1 MTTQALIHFP
11 KKAKRGE
18 VIEIRTMIAH
28 VMETGFRR
36 TQRGEPIPRNIITD
50 FSCRYNGVEIC
61 RAQLHPAMTAN
72 PFLIFR
78 TVATESGKL
87 VFQWSGDNGFS
98 AEETAAIE
106 VE

>member
-1 MTTQALIHFP
+1 MTAQALIHFP

-18 VIEIRTMIAH
+18 VIEIRTMISH

-36 TQRGEPIPRNIITD
+36 TQSGEPIPRNIITTFTCHYD
-50 FSCRYNGVEIC
+50 GAEIC
-61 RAQLHPAMTAN
+61 RAQLFPAMTAN

-78 TVATESGKL
+78 TVATETGKL
-87 VFQWSGDNGFS
+87 VFKWTGDNGFS

>member
-1 MTTQALIHFP
+1 MTAQALVHFP

-18 VIEIRTMIAH
+18 VIEIRTMISH

-36 TQRGEPIPRNIITD
+36 SQSGEAIPRNIITD
-50 FSCRYNGVEIC
+50 FTCTYNGVEVC
-61 RAQLHPAMTAN
+61 RAALHPAMTAN

-87 VFQWSGDNGFS
+87 VFKWTGDNGFS